1 MSVEELLEE
10 PNTGFE
16 GQSEGLIYAIL
27 ALVGR
32 QCLPAPHKG
41 SDHVFS
47 SLTSFVAQPLHARH
61 YANHVEVTQS
71 CPTPWNPMDCSPPGT
86 SVHGILQTRILE

>member
-1 MSVEELLEE
+1 MEELLEE

-16 GQSEGLIYAIL
+16 GQSEGLIYATL

-47 SLTSFVAQPLHARH
+47 SLTRFVAQPLHARH
-61 YANHVEVTQS
+61 YATHVEATQS
-71 CPTPWNPMDCSPPGT
+71 RPTPWNPMDCSPPGT
-86 SVHGILQTRILE
+86 SVHGILQARILE